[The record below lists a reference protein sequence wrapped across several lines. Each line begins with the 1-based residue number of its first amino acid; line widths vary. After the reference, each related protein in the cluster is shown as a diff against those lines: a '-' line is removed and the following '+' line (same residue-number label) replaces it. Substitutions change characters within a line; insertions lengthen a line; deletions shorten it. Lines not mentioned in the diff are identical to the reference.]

1 MLMGVYLQVFFVGVI
16 SVCPF
21 GFSFALG
28 VWVVVDF
35 DFLKEEMNID
45 LGFFSGCF
53 MAFILV
59 VYGVFGR
66 GLNRVVNFCV
76 GFSLSLKLVYFSG
89 LVDWMTEFLGFL

>member
-1 MLMGVYLQVFFVGVI
+1 MGVI

-53 MAFILV
+53 MAFILF
-59 VYGVFGR
+59 VYGVFG
-66 GLNRVVNFCV
+66 GGSNCVVDFSV
-76 GFSLSLKLVYFSG
+76 GDCRMWVF
-89 LVDWMTEFLGFL
+89 